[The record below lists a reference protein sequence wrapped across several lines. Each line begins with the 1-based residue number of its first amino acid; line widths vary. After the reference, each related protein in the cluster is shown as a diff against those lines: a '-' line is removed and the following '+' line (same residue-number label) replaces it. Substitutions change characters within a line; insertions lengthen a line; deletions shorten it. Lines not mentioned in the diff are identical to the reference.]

1 MPPYRSTKVDTDK
14 LLTIIKQL
22 ADELED
28 EIKDRYCDM
37 RGDIHP
43 AMKRHFDRD
52 MTTVNEAR
60 TVLGRGYKA
69 TNPAIF

>member
-1 MPPYRSTKVDTDK
+1 MDTDK
-14 LLTIIKQL
+14 LLDMIKQL

-37 RGDIHP
+37 HGEVHP
-43 AMKRHFDRD
+43 ANKRRFDRD
-52 MTTVNEAR
+52 MITVNEAR
-60 TVLGRGYKA
+60 AVLGEYKA